1 MEINFRIFGFCK
13 IAHGMSFEAI
23 ETYLHRN
30 VYPSDTVGDKGK
42 KANFSKGCQRF
53 SMLHGE
59 LMNKNTRLVISC
71 RERQHTIISNT

>member
-1 MEINFRIFGFCK
+1 MQINFRIFGFCK
-13 IAHGMSFEAI
+13 IPHDVSFEAI

-30 VYPSDTVGDKGK
+30 AYPSDIVGDKGK
-42 KANFSKGCQRF
+42 KANFSKGGQHF